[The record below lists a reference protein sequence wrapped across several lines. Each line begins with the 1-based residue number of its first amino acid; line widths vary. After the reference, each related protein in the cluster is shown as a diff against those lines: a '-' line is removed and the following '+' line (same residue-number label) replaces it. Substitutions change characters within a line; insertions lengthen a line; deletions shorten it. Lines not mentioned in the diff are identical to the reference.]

1 MRSAHD
7 KPPPSARVAALRMLA
22 RRELSRT
29 ELGERLRQRGIAP
42 EVIAHTLDDFEQR
55 GYLSDA
61 RYAEGVVAQ
70 RAGRVG
76 KLAIARD
83 LRHRGIPPS
92 IAKEALAA
100 VEARDELAD
109 ATALWSRRF
118 GRVPRDARDKG
129 RQVRFLIARGYS
141 VAIAFK
147 VLRAAGAAL
156 ADDEA

>member
-7 KPPPSARVAALRMLA
+7 KPPPSARVTALRMLA

-42 EVIAHTLDDFEQR
+42 EAIAHTLDDFER
-55 GYLSDA
+55 LGYLSDA
-61 RYAEGVVAQ
+61 RYADGVVAQ
-70 RAGRVG
+70 RAGRLG
-76 KLAIARD
+76 KHAIARD
-83 LRHRGIPPS
+83 LRHRGIPAP

-100 VEARDELAD
+100 VEARDEVAD

-118 GRVPRDARDKG
+118 GRVPRDDRDKG
-129 RQVRFLIARGYS
+129 RQLRFLIARGYS

-147 VLRAAGAAL
+147 VLRTAGAAM